1 MADKIQVRN
10 GETHEKDVRRQ
21 ADVLELAFPEMARLG
36 ARVADRAAVVDAGGI
51 GLGGSGVQL
60 LQFRTNPLGGLQ
72 LHMLR
77 QRTSSLLFVVSWVR
91 LQARRVNSNPLIR
104 V

>member
-1 MADKIQVRN
+1 
-10 GETHEKDVRRQ
+10 
-21 ADVLELAFPEMARLG
+21 
-36 ARVADRAAVVDAGGI
+36 
-51 GLGGSGVQL
+51 
-60 LQFRTNPLGGLQ
+60 
-72 LHMLR
+72 MLR